1 MEGGT
6 QRLARRSQVIYIL
19 TSLYSCLRLSSAGSF
34 LAEFQLTR
42 QPQVSLRPQGRAA
55 GAGKRGG
62 VQHLLGSVNKSISE
76 TLLFCFVGS
85 NTGCK

>member
-6 QRLARRSQVIYIL
+6 QRLARRNQVIYRL
-19 TSLYSCLRLSSAGSF
+19 TSLYSCLRLSSGGSF

-42 QPQVSLRPQGRAA
+42 RPQVSLGPQGRAA

-76 TLLFCFVGS
+76 TLLF
-85 NTGCK
+85 